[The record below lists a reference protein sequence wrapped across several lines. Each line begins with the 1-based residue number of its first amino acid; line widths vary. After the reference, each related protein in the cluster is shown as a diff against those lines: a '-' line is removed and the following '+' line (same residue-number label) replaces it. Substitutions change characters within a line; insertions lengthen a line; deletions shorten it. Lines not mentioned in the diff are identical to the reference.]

1 MSGTRP
7 RPLQRRLLRSLVALG
22 LLGVLVV
29 GVTGFTLVQ
38 WTETEQTL
46 SRHYVRSLRLQEVR
60 AQAFDAL
67 TQVPAAVRGVPDARA
82 EYEQARQPLDRAFDE
97 WAALADDAGERA
109 EVTAIRDTAARLDE
123 GADRVLDLVDAG
135 RTEEATAAL
144 AEVEATLV
152 EPFESLTAAAV
163 ETDRDKRRE
172 LRADA
177 AAARRTATL
186 TLAVAGAGVLSL
198 LLLVG
203 AYLTGGVF
211 TPLRRLLDALRGLDR
226 GDTGTRL
233 PEDGDDE
240 IAELNREYNALAER
254 LGTEHTPV
262 PRAPSEPQEDATLLL
277 RRMLAHLREDTA
289 ALAAGNGASGNGAG
303 SAAAGALLARIDA
316 VDATLDRLGSLA
328 YPVDLRPVPVEPAAL
343 LHEVLDRVADEVV
356 RRSVSTD
363 VDVDPDAG
371 PLLLDRARTRE
382 ALGELVRNGLDALPA
397 RGGRLRLRAVA
408 DPDEA
413 DTVALEVE
421 DDGTGLSEEDV
432 TWLYD
437 GSPRPSASRGT
448 GLRLVASVVEQHGGR
463 LQLRTVPGGGTT
475 ARLLL
480 PRTAPGP
487 GLSTGPS
494 TGPST
499 TPSIPPSIPQET
511 R

>member
-1 MSGTRP
+1 MSRGGA
-7 RPLQRRLLRSLVALG
+7 RPLRRRLLRSLVALG
-22 LLGVLVV
+22 VLGVLVV
-29 GVTGFTLVQ
+29 GVTGFTIVQ
-38 WTETEQTL
+38 WQATEDTL

-60 AQAFDAL
+60 ALAFDAL
-67 TQVPAAVRGVPDARA
+67 TQVPAAVRGEPDARA
-82 EYEQARQPLDRAFDE
+82 EYEQDRRPLGRAFDE
-97 WAALADDAGERA
+97 WADLAEDEGERA
-109 EVTAIRDTAARLDE
+109 EVAAVRDAAARLDE
-123 GADRVLDLVDAG
+123 GAQRVLDLVAAG

-163 ETDRDKRRE
+163 ETDREKRRE

-177 AAARRTATL
+177 TAARRTATL
-186 TLAVAGAGVLSL
+186 TLAVAGAGVVSL

-211 TPLRRLLDALRGLDR
+211 TPVRRLRDAMRGLER
-226 GDTGTRL
+226 GETGTRL

-240 IAELNREYNALAER
+240 IAELNRAFNALAGR
-254 LGTEHTPV
+254 LATEHSPV
-262 PRAPSEPQEDATLLL
+262 RQAPGEPQEDATLLL
-277 RRMLAHLREDTA
+277 RRMLAHLREDTS
-289 ALAAGNGASGNGAG
+289 ALADGAAP
-303 SAAAGALLARIDA
+303 ALLARIDA

-371 PLLLDRARTRE
+371 PLLVDRARMRE

-397 RGGRLRLRAVA
+397 RGGRLRLRAVP
-408 DPDEA
+408 DPGEPG
-413 DTVALEVE
+413 TVALEVE

-432 TWLYD
+432 AWLYD

-480 PRTAPGP
+480 PRTAPVP
-487 GLSTGPS
+487 A
-494 TGPST
+494 T
-499 TPSIPPSIPQET
+499 TPEEN